1 MTVSELY
8 ALPGLTLL
16 NDGGNGED
24 ELTDVYCCDL
34 LSCVMGNAPAGC
46 AWVTVMNNINTLAV
60 ASLTECAAV
69 ILAEDVQADAAL
81 IAKAAAQDIT
91 LLRAEKP
98 VFPTALAIHQA
109 MQG

>member
-1 MTVSELY
+1 MTVRQLMEM
-8 ALPGLTLL
+8 PGLTVL

-24 ELTDVYCCDL
+24 ELTGVYCCDL

-60 ASLTECAAV
+60 AALTECAAV
-69 ILAEDVQADAAL
+69 ILAEGMTADAAL
-81 IAKAAAQDIT
+81 VAKAQQQDIT
-91 LLRAEKP
+91 LLASEEP

-109 MQG
+109 L